1 MAHFDNANYELLA
14 YALIRSNASQKEIET
29 SIDYYKEQTINFDED
44 KLYHAIETHP
54 LSLADEGKVTNA
66 N

>member
-1 MAHFDNANYELLA
+1 MKYFDNVNYELLA
-14 YALIRSNASQKEIET
+14 YALLIRNASQKEIET
-29 SIDYYKEQTINFDED
+29 SINYYKEQTINFDED

-54 LSLADEGKVTNA
+54 LSLNDEGAVTNA